1 MLGALSNS
9 RFYFVDLNNQTVLD
23 LVKNVVAN
31 HKGLNRYTFWGGCQL
46 NVQGFYIMHVYES
59 DVVDGN
65 GLPRYASG
73 IVTLQGEL
81 HHFHVA
87 NYVFNDRML

>member
-1 MLGALSNS
+1 M
-9 RFYFVDLNNQTVLD
+9 LD